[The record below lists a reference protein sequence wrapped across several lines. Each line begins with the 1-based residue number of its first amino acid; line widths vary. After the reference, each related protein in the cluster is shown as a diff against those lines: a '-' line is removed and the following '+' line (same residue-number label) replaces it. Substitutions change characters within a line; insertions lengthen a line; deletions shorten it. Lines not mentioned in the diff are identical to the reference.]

1 MVDYELTGEGIMK
14 EKEQWTKW
22 IPLFVFAVVLV
33 VIYRIL
39 ENVGPI
45 ANAISN
51 FISILSPFFIGILIV
66 YFLYIPC
73 VKVEKLYKK
82 SKTKFIADRARLFSV
97 LSVYLILVVILIFVF
112 AVMIPILIDSLLD
125 LANNMPLYFNH
136 IVNYFDSAP
145 EHSLWYGFDIV
156 EFTNTTIHDF
166 FDPSRIEQFTRS
178 IFVFARGLF
187 NVVISLFV
195 SLYMLLERDKIKEFF
210 LRVSKIIFQEKTE
223 KRVFSYIHQ
232 INKVIFTFISS
243 KGLNSIINF
252 LATTLILLIFD
263 INYAVLLGVIAGIL
277 NFIPYIG
284 SLIGVIIITLIN
296 ILTGGLARALQVLVL
311 LIIYQQLD
319 GNIIEPKIMGTSLKI
334 SPILVIVSVIIGGAF
349 FGVIGMFLAVPV
361 ATIIKQV
368 LLEYITAAEKKPKKV
383 KVKIKKES
391 VEK

>member
-1 MVDYELTGEGIMK
+1 MR

-22 IPLFVFAVVLV
+22 IPLFVFAVILV

-45 ANAISN
+45 ANAVSN

-73 VKVEKLYKK
+73 VKLEKLYKK
-82 SKTKFIADRARLFSV
+82 SKTNFISSRARLLSV
-97 LSVYLILVVILIFVF
+97 LSVYLVLVVILIFVV
-112 AVMIPILIDSLLD
+112 AVMIPILVDSLLD

-136 IVNYFDSAP
+136 LVDYFNNVP
-145 EHSLWYGFDIV
+145 EHSLWYGFDVV
-156 EFTNTTIHDF
+156 EFTNTTLHEF

-178 IFVFARGLF
+178 IFVFARGIF

-223 KRVFSYIHQ
+223 KRVFSYMHQ
-232 INKVIFTFISS
+232 INNVIFTFISS

-284 SLIGVIIITLIN
+284 SLIGVIIITLVN
-296 ILTGGLARALQVLVL
+296 ILTGGLAKALQVLVL

-368 LLEYITAAEKKPKKV
+368 LLEYITATEAKPKKI
-383 KVKIKKES
+383 KTKKKKE
-391 VEK
+391 EAKE